1 MKKSFIKIMAL
12 VAMISV
18 FITGCAIAPTREE
31 AAEGSTGDESVV
43 EEDTESTEESGDYE
57 DTLDKNLEKAWNN
70 IEEDYN
76 KEYNTLTDLVREINP
91 DYDYPEEYEI
101 GYDFYLDAAWNRL
114 TLGDDGSICDTAGNP
129 VSNYSGLVFTDTTT
143 LMIGDVYI
151 PGYYAD
157 ESSRIIKIID
167 EYAAASIYYVSGDMF
182 TNLLNNMV
190 NFPEE
195 LDQSYASIMAQCLY
209 SYPDEGGFALVD
221 DYGNT
226 LIASGNEVPEEG
238 DWVIVVGVLNTLED
252 PQYIDVYS
260 MTVQPS
266 L

>member
-12 VAMISV
+12 IAMISV

-31 AAEGSTGDESVV
+31 AVEGSTGDESVV

-260 MTVQPS
+260 MTVEPS